1 RRAPARPLRGGET
14 MTGHQAIG
22 PSGQQMRASRVLVIG
37 GLGFIGINLTSKLV
51 DSGARVTV
59 LTPSRAKH
67 AEDASVLERKGVE
80 VVEGDL
86 RDQALLAQLV
96 AAKECIFNLSGQSG
110 AVRSM
115 EDPWTDLDV
124 NLRGNLVLLEALRE
138 HNRGAK
144 VVFAGSRLQYGHP
157 DQLPVKEEAEKH
169 PLCLHAIHKQAVE
182 QYLELYSRL
191 FGIRYSIARITNPY
205 GPGQP
210 RSRTAYG
217 VINRMIHQ
225 AIADRPLTIY
235 GDGAQQRDYVHVDDV
250 VDALMLLAAS
260 PKADGRAY
268 NVASGTGI
276 SLIDLAKTIIA
287 IAGAGRIEH
296 VEWPEL
302 AKQIETGDF
311 VADLSRIHSE
321 LGWQP
326 RIPLR
331 AGLEK
336 TVSFYRTAAVP

>member
-1 RRAPARPLRGGET
+1 MRG
-14 MTGHQAIG
+14 
-22 PSGQQMRASRVLVIG
+22 SRVLVIG
-37 GLGFIGINLTSKLV
+37 GMGFIGINLTAALV
-51 DSGARVTV
+51 ESGARVAV
-59 LTPSRAKH
+59 LTPNRSKH
-67 AEDASVLERKGVE
+67 DQDASAFEQKGVDI
-80 VVEGDL
+80 VEGDL
-86 RDQALLAQLV
+86 RNQSLIDKLV
-96 AAKECIFNLSGQSG
+96 AGQTHIFNLSGQSG

-124 NLRGNLVLLEALRE
+124 NLRGNLVLLETLRSQ
-138 HNRGAK
+138 NRDAK

-157 DQLPVKEEAEKH
+157 DHVPVAEDAAKH
-169 PLCLHAIHKQAVE
+169 PLCLHAIHKQTVE
-182 QYLELYSRL
+182 QYLELYARL
-191 FGIRYSIARITNPY
+191 FGIRYAIARITNPY

-210 RSRTAYG
+210 RSRSAYG

-235 GDGAQQRDYVHVDDV
+235 GDGAQQRDYVHIDDV
-250 VDALMLLAAS
+250 IDALLVMAAS
-260 PKADGRAY
+260 PASDGRAY

-276 SLIDLAKTIIA
+276 SLIDLAKQIIA

-302 AKQIETGDF
+302 ARQIETGDF
-311 VADLSRIHSE
+311 IADISRIRDE

-326 RIPLR
+326 RIALG

-336 TVSFYRTAAVP
+336 TVSYYRAAAVQ

>member
-1 RRAPARPLRGGET
+1 
-14 MTGHQAIG
+14 MHD
-22 PSGQQMRASRVLVIG
+22 SRVLVIG
-37 GLGFIGINLTSKLV
+37 GLGFIGVNLVARLAE
-51 DSGARVTV
+51 SGARVTIM
-59 LTPSRAKH
+59 TRSRDRHSGMA
-67 AEDASVLERKGVE
+67 ADFEREGMSVVD
-80 VVEGDL
+80 GDL
-86 RDQALLAQLV
+86 RDADRLSSLV
-96 AAKECIFNLSGQSG
+96 RGQHLVINLSGQSG

-124 NLRGNLVLLEALRE
+124 NVRGNLVLLEAMRA
-138 HNRGAK
+138 HNRDAK

-157 DQLPVKEEAEKH
+157 DTLPVGEDADKH
-169 PLCLHAIHKQAVE
+169 PLCLHAIHKQTVE
-182 QYLELYSRL
+182 QYLELYARL

-217 VINRMIHQ
+217 VINRLIHQ
-225 AIADRPLTIY
+225 AITDQALTIY
-235 GDGAQQRDYVHVDDV
+235 GDGAQQRDYIHVEDV
-250 VDALMLLAAS
+250 VAALMALAAS
-260 PKADGRAY
+260 AAADGRAY

-276 SLIDLAKTIIA
+276 SMIDLAKQIIA

-302 AKQIETGDF
+302 ARQIETGDF
-311 VADLSRIHSE
+311 IADISRIRDE

-331 AGLEK
+331 AGLEQ
-336 TVSFYRTAAVP
+336 TVSFYRAAAVQ

>member
-1 RRAPARPLRGGET
+1 MQNA
-14 MTGHQAIG
+14 
-22 PSGQQMRASRVLVIG
+22 RVLVIG
-37 GLGFIGINLTSKLV
+37 GLGFIGVNLTEKLV
-51 DSGARVTV
+51 ESGARVTV
-59 LTPSRAKH
+59 LTPSRDRHSGTASDFEH
-67 AEDASVLERKGVE
+67 AGVA
-80 VVEGDL
+80 VVSGDL
-86 RDQALLAQLV
+86 RDAEKLSSVVGGQNV
-96 AAKECIFNLSGQSG
+96 VFNLSGQSG

-124 NLRGNLVLLEALRE
+124 NLRGNLVLLEALRA
-138 HNRGAK
+138 HHRDVK

-157 DQLPVKEEAEKH
+157 DQLPVPEDAEKH
-169 PLCLHAIHKQAVE
+169 PLCLHAIHKQTVE

-191 FGIRYSIARITNPY
+191 FGIRYTIARITNPY

-225 AIADRPLTIY
+225 AIADRSLTIY
-235 GDGAQQRDYVHVDDV
+235 GDGTQQRDYIHVEDV
-250 VDALMLLAAS
+250 VDALIVLANS
-260 PKADGRAY
+260 PQADGGAY

-276 SLIDLAKTIIA
+276 SMIELAKTIVE

-302 AKQIETGDF
+302 ARQIETGDF
-311 VADLSRIHSE
+311 VADISRIRRE
-321 LGWQP
+321 LGWEP
-326 RIPLR
+326 RIPLA

-336 TVSFYRTAAVP
+336 TVAFYRTAALL